1 MPKLRHSHLNPQAIE
16 FFEKE
21 ILITSETYLEKQVF
35 PRVIEGTD
43 VGAYLLITFDGDS
56 MEALEPTIERA
67 ATLLLSLIH
76 IWPETGRPPCHPG
89 AADQTPA

>member
-67 ATLLLSLIH
+67 ATLLLEESALDVLVAD
-76 IWPETGRPPCHPG
+76 TPPKS
-89 AADQTPA
+89 